1 MKRASLTTWAM
12 PVRQSVRVTNFNVP
26 TFTIADRV
34 TRLVS
39 PIWVDKICSRPVFN
53 DFIDGV
59 KNHWFISQG
68 NQVFIDG
75 GGNGS

>member
-39 PIWVDKICSRPVFN
+39 PIGLIKSVHAQFN